1 MRKTPMCIGGNQA
14 VGQPFRPHIL
24 CRTSAGRHFT
34 QETFDNLLVCRWLHH
49 TQYSDMCDKLRDNP
63 PKHKGAAGVI
73 TFFVEWDS
81 LFLGLSAN
89 DGKPDLTED
98 VADAECGFVHFV
110 SFQLCTPT
118 ITLWIEVLLN
128 RAGVITR
135 TKRRHRA
142 GARLDRIP
150 PPQIS
155 PDRKLQ
161 QALLGAMRGCTHG
174 FFRVGW
180 QLWATWSRGSVLRGH
195 TPQATQCRKKTCHWP
210 LQATVTSPCV

>member
-1 MRKTPMCIGGNQA
+1 MEVIRQLANPSDHTFFVAEVQDVTSLRRLSTTSWCAGGCTTRSTPICA
-14 VGQPFRPHIL
+14 TSFATIL
-24 CRTSAGRHFT
+24 RNTSGPRGLSLF
-34 QETFDNLLVCRWLHH
+34 
-49 TQYSDMCDKLRDNP
+49 
-63 PKHKGAAGVI
+63 
-73 TFFVEWDS
+73 FFVEWDS
-81 LFLGLSAN
+81 SFLGRSAN
-89 DGKPDLTED
+89 DVKPDLTED
-98 VADAECGFVHFV
+98 VADAECGFVHVV

-118 ITLWIEVLLN
+118 ITEWIEVLLN

-174 FFRVGW
+174 FFRVE
-180 QLWATWSRGSVLRGH
+180 
-195 TPQATQCRKKTCHWP
+195 
-210 LQATVTSPCV
+210 